1 MTRYSNTG
9 FLEKQRDGFFGEL
22 IVDEVDLSPIN
33 GMFFV
38 YEKDLKQYLWLK
50 RKPILEFN
58 DKRKVY
64 EMRAREPRWEAY
76 LVKKNK
82 GDIAYEGEFIF
93 LHFKFKI
100 VGIWDKSEY
109 GKKKQRINF
118 FIERLPRDKQTIIIN
133 INKRKKE
140 DVQGK

>member
-1 MTRYSNTG
+1 MTQYSNTG
-9 FLEKQRDGFFGEL
+9 YLEKTKDGFEGE
-22 IVDEVDLSPIN
+22 IIIDEVDISPIS
-33 GMFFV
+33 GTFFV

-58 DKRKVY
+58 NKRKVY

-76 LVKKNK
+76 LTKKLK
-82 GDIAYEGEFIF
+82 GDVAYEGEFVF

-100 VGIWDKSEY
+100 VGIWDKSEW

-118 FIERLPRDKQTIIIN
+118 YVERLPHNQQTIIN
-133 INKRKKE
+133 SINKRKS
-140 DVQGK
+140 DVQRK